1 METSKTRPLPANPT
15 GGPRGSW
22 RDSSIPS
29 SKQVSA
35 MIGIATLDE
44 PQRIAES
51 DMEQV
56 PIEMDGPN
64 LLKTSKNHISEVDK
78 AKVFKPQPTS
88 KPLERGKA
96 AMAFNATGLS

>member
-1 METSKTRPLPANPT
+1 METSKTRSLPANPT

-44 PQRIAES
+44 PQRIARLQGTES
-51 DMEQV
+51 DMEQA
-56 PIEMDGPN
+56 PSEMDGPN
-64 LLKTSKNHISEVDK
+64 LLKTSKNHISDD
-78 AKVFKPQPTS
+78 FRS
-88 KPLERGKA
+88 
-96 AMAFNATGLS
+96 